1 MVIIGPR
8 SELGGGQLRKY
19 SASSSNGR
27 HTLTI
32 TLEYDAAD
40 FMDWDVRKLDE
51 ILQADKT
58 AAVAEKADRRA
69 SSRKSSKQLTKTV
82 QLALPAPDGR

>member
-27 HTLTI
+27 HTLSI
-32 TLEYDAAD
+32 TLEYAAAD
-40 FMDWDVRKLDE
+40 FMGWDVRRLDE
-51 ILQADKT
+51 ILQADKA
-58 AAVAEKADRRA
+58 AAVAEKTGQSA
-69 SSRKSSKQLTKTV
+69 SSRRSSKLLTKTA